1 MLRDVDRGRWRGWV
15 PAIVPVELALLRE
28 RGRSAIGVPE
38 LEATLARNAELQV
51 LPLDLAQAREFVML
65 LSVRD
70 PFDRMIVAAA
80 RVVGGPLL
88 SADADLAASGLVQ
101 VVWD

>member
-1 MLRDVDRGRWRGWV
+1 MLRDVDRGHCRAWI

-38 LEATLARNAELQV
+38 LETTLARNAELQL

-65 LSVRD
+65 PGMHD

-88 SADADLAASGLVQ
+88 SADAAIADSGLVQ
-101 VVWD
+101 VVWE